1 MMRAIVS
8 LGMLPSV
15 LQPPFRKRAQLH
27 VEHDSDAGIP
37 APLYQ
42 IRRLRRQ
49 WRRFRRERS
58 RRYRTSEHFRRRFAE
73 DVGSA
78 PCPKLFDRRVK
89 LEFIAESFNLF
100 NTLNV
105 RFFNT
110 TYGAEDF
117 CPFNP
122 AAAGCVARSTNL
134 EGSPNPAYGTP
145 RAIFNPRQM
154 QFAVRLSF

>member
-27 VEHDSDAGIP
+27 VEHDSDAGIA

-58 RRYRTSEHFRRRFAE
+58 RRHRTSEYFRRRFAE

-78 PCPKLFDRRVK
+78 PCPKLFNRRAYEAGIYRRK
-89 LEFIAESFNLF
+89 L
-100 NTLNV
+100 
-105 RFFNT
+105 
-110 TYGAEDF
+110 
-117 CPFNP
+117 
-122 AAAGCVARSTNL
+122 
-134 EGSPNPAYGTP
+134 
-145 RAIFNPRQM
+145 
-154 QFAVRLSF
+154 